1 MKEYHFE
8 AVIQKTEKVD
18 SGFIEFSYGVLEEF
32 GKKGQVKVKVYFD
45 GFVYRGSL
53 VKMGHHCHI
62 IGLNKEVRTA
72 INKNVGDKVNVVISE
87 DKEERTVEIPA
98 DLNNAFEES
107 PEARAIF
114 EKLSFTH
121 RKEYVVWIISAKK
134 QETRDARILK
144 CVEMLE
150 AGKK

>member
-18 SGFIEFSYGVLEEF
+18 SGFIEFPYNIFKEF